1 MNKDQ
6 VKGAVKDAAGK
17 VQREAGE
24 LIGSPE
30 QQAKGL
36 AKQAEGKVQKSY
48 GDAKEAVKD
57 ADRDA
62 QRRREDG
69 SL

>member
-17 VQREAGE
+17 VQEKTGE
-24 LIGSPE
+24 IIGSKE

-36 AKQAEGKVQKSY
+36 AKQVEGKTQKSV
-48 GDAKEAVKD
+48 GDVKEAVKD
-57 ADRDA
+57 A
-62 QRRREDG
+62 G
-69 SL
+69 KY